1 MKNKKNLIIAGA
13 VILVIVIGLVIY
25 FAFANKSS
33 EDTKDVVTKSSA
45 ETIDEETENSSAV
58 DVPEIGETIDI
69 PSDSDELSDDEKID
83 DEKSDNKKNDDKKD
97 DDKKNDDKKDDDKKN
112 DDKKNDDKK
121 NDDKKT
127 DDKKSD
133 EKTKEPEQ
141 IKLPEPEDIPPAQSV
156 DEKKVVDVPTQKVD
170 DKYTDADI
178 YTNKDGQL
186 AAKTDSGKE
195 VEFTGDYMQKLFDE
209 YEKVKGKNPKRE
221 KEILDELQLIM
232 NNHEVMELEEE
243 E

>member
-33 EDTKDVVTKSSA
+33 EDTKDAVTKSSA
-45 ETIDEETENSSAV
+45 ETIDEETEISSAI

-83 DEKSDNKKNDDKKD
+83 DKKSDNKKNDDKKD
-97 DDKKNDDKKDDDKKN
+97 DDKK
-112 DDKKNDDKK
+112 
-121 NDDKKT
+121 T

-133 EKTKEPEQ
+133 EKTKDPEQ

-232 NNHEVMELEEE
+232 NNHEVMELEEKE
-243 E
+243 